1 MNKDKKGTLGKIYIL
16 RNSAFKDGVVKIG
29 LTERNSEIRSN
40 EISSATGVPIQFEVL
55 FEDDVLDVKM
65 AEKKIHQRLEKYRVN
80 PKREFFKLPLKLA
93 VKTVFDVCFEV
104 NNEIANGV
112 AEKIGIIIN
121 SPVTEEQ
128 LKNLKSI
135 LEANQG
141 PKIKVYLLLQN
152 TRSTTVISL
161 PDTSNISISAG
172 MISKIKEIP
181 FVKEVIWKATSKSL
195 ANNTINADGK

>member
-1 MNKDKKGTLGKIYIL
+1 
-16 RNSAFKDGVVKIG
+16 
-29 LTERNSEIRSN
+29 
-40 EISSATGVPIQFEVL
+40 
-55 FEDDVLDVKM
+55 M